1 MGGRRKKRFSS
12 RSLPR
17 SSGTGPSVCWRTRL
31 CWKIAR
37 AGPSASSTSIA
48 ASRQPTRRCSSG
60 ASGLRGTP
68 TRALDWAPDFYRAN
82 RQDYAEL
89 ARQTLWQYRP
99 HFEALEEEYL
109 TLPDGRCELPVAYVL
124 SYAHWMDGTLA
135 AWITQLEGRLE
146 DAQLTGDRRVNWLLA
161 RGQAQEL
168 RRSPLHRYRRPIGR
182 FLAGEGYLQ
191 EATLVGESEP
201 QRLRAYRELAVRMT
215 AYERIDGARAM
226 LDRAAE
232 RCTSAASTEAL
243 TQWRG
248 ELEALQVAFQ
258 ERHER
263 QEAAARSAYIERLQ
277 ARRQQA
283 LERGDSQASDRYEQ
297 LLAEAGAASP

>member
-1 MGGRRKKRFSS
+1 MGRR
-12 RSLPR
+12 RSC
-17 SSGTGPSVCWRTRL
+17 V
-31 CWKIAR
+31 
-37 AGPSASSTSIA
+37 A
-48 ASRQPTRRCSSG
+48 A
-60 ASGLRGTP
+60 
-68 TRALDWAPDFYRAN
+68 AP
-82 RQDYAEL
+82 
-89 ARQTLWQYRP
+89 
-99 HFEALEEEYL
+99 
-109 TLPDGRCELPVAYVL
+109 
-124 SYAHWMDGTLA
+124 
-135 AWITQLEGRLE
+135 
-146 DAQLTGDRRVNWLLA
+146 
-161 RGQAQEL
+161 
-168 RRSPLHRYRRPIGR
+168 HRYRRPIGR

-191 EATLVGESEP
+191 EATLVAESEP

-248 ELEALQVAFQ
+248 ELERWHVAFQ

-263 QEAAARSAYIERLQ
+263 AGSGGPQPLYPAAPSAAAAG
-277 ARRQQA
+277 